1 MNAKILISNSF
12 DGRAGLGGVRA
23 EKGADGS
30 WTSEVIFAQQDV
42 RCLAAD
48 PVGRETVWAGTQ
60 GNGVLKSTD
69 AGRTWSM
76 AGLDGKIVKAV
87 AVSPH
92 DPNHVFAG
100 TKPALLYVTRDGG
113 QSWHELDGF
122 RRIPWRWLWFSP
134 AEPPFYQAYVHA
146 ISISPTD
153 PNVIL
158 AGMEYG
164 AVVRS
169 DDGGATWSRHR
180 RGALRDCHGMT
191 FHPRDGQWVYEA
203 GAGRG
208 PGAVS
213 RDGGLSWRQPR
224 EGAVNAYGW
233 ACAADPEQPEVW
245 YVSAS
250 TGPGDAH
257 SLDHARAHIY
267 RWTGGAGWK
276 RLGGGLPQP
285 LDALA
290 VSLVS
295 SHEQPGQ
302 LYAGLSNGEVWFT
315 EDHGDQWRKLEVDLR
330 GIWHQLIVL

>member
-1 MNAKILISNSF
+1 MNARVFISNSF
-12 DGRAGLGGVRA
+12 DGRAGLGGIRA
-23 EKGADGS
+23 EKGADGR
-30 WTSEVIFAQQDV
+30 WTTEVIFPQQDV
-42 RCLAAD
+42 RCLSAD
-48 PVGRETVWAGTQ
+48 PAGGDIVWAGTQ
-60 GNGVLKSTD
+60 GNGVLKSMDT
-69 AGRTWSM
+69 GRTWFP
-76 AGLDGKIVKAV
+76 AGLDDKVVKAM

-100 TKPALLYVTRDGG
+100 VKPAGLFHSQDGG
-113 QSWHELDGF
+113 ETWRELEGF

-146 ISISPTD
+146 ITISPSEPD
-153 PNVIL
+153 LIL
-158 AGMEYG
+158 VGMEYG

-169 DDGGATWSRHR
+169 DDGGASWSGHR

-191 FHPRDGQWVYEA
+191 FHPRDGQWAYEA

-213 RDGGLSWRQPR
+213 RDGGASWRQPR
-224 EGAVNAYGW
+224 EGAVNTYGW

-257 SLDHARAHIY
+257 SWDHARAHIY

-276 RLGGGLPQP
+276 LLGGGLPQP
-285 LDALA
+285 LSALP

-295 SHEQPGQ
+295 DRQQAGH
-302 LYAGLSNGEVWFT
+302 LYAGLSSGEVWFT
-315 EDHGDQWRKLEVDLR
+315 EDHGDQWQRLEVDLR
-330 GIWHQLIVL
+330 GIWHQMVVL